1 MDKKKIFK
9 YIEKI
14 QETLE
19 KIENFQ
25 RKHTDEKILVAF
37 RGEPR
42 DYKKTKLMP
51 SIFRSSET
59 LNKESYLFE
68 LMSDYGMLEFDKNRS
83 IDKAIESQHY
93 LAISRMLDI
102 TFSILPALYFAC
114 SNEEDMSEDG
124 VLYVF
129 CFPEHYSPHSAYLE
143 DIYNN
148 VMENGE
154 NIAYAKNFK
163 VITHSYS
170 NERIR
175 AQSGGFI
182 FFPGNDYVPID
193 SIYYEGIRIC
203 ANDKREIC
211 LELKKLFNVSKATL
225 FPEENV
231 RAQMIRK
238 ILKDENYTK
247 REFSVANEID
257 ACFDRII
264 FEVEVYRQKDR
275 FDEVELQRRLRKEKD
290 DLISY
295 IKFLEIDMN
304 SKNEYIEKINTKFE
318 VLGKIY

>member
-14 QETLE
+14 QETL
-19 KIENFQ
+19 
-25 RKHTDEKILVAF
+25 EKILVAF

-225 FPEENV
+225 FPEKNV